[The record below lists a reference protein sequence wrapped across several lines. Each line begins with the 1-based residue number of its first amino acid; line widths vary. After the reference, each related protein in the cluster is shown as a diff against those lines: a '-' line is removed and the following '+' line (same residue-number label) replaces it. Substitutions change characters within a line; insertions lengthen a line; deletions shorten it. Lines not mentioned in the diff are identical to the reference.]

1 MNIMS
6 CRGFSKNILSTVILI
21 CHSARVPIYP
31 YKLFIIVETEEASL
45 DNVTVNVKKKIKYVG
60 LYYGDSLL
68 KCKTKILLIVNILH
82 KTTIPRYF
90 YDTCVSIY

>member
-6 CRGFSKNILSTVILI
+6 CRGFSKKTLSTVILI
-21 CHSARVPIYP
+21 CHSARVPTYP

-68 KCKTKILLIVNILH
+68 TCKTKILLIVNILH
-82 KTTIPRYF
+82 KTTIPRY
-90 YDTCVSIY
+90 V